1 VITIACSSFVIAMGA
16 QSVTTGS
23 SVAAEHIPDR
33 QGSGV
38 EDADVERVVG
48 QIQQQLQILRAEH
61 VAIAK
66 KIWLIKNT
74 IAGLAEVFGPGV
86 VGADL
91 QNMLAPAPVRR
102 RRSRGLTDACREALQ
117 EASEAQ
123 TLKQISG
130 SIQER
135 YPALLSHH
143 RYPMAIL
150 QIMLRR
156 LVMYGEAE
164 EVGGTAGL
172 RSWKLSSQRSGGS
185 IQGSISAEVN
195 GPARIF

>member
-1 VITIACSSFVIAMGA
+1 MAMGA
-16 QSVTTGS
+16 QSVSTGS
-23 SVAAEHIPDR
+23 PAEQIPDG

-38 EDADVERVVG
+38 ECADVERVVE
-48 QIQQQLQILRAEH
+48 QIQQQLQLLRAEH

-91 QNMLAPAPVRR
+91 QNMLAPEPVRR

-130 SIQER
+130 LIQER
-135 YPALLSHH
+135 YPTLLSHH
-143 RYPMAIL
+143 RYPMAII

-164 EVGGTAGL
+164 EVGRTAGL
-172 RSWKLSSQRSGGS
+172 RSWKLSSQRPGEPIKGG
-185 IQGSISAEVN
+185 ISAEIT
-195 GPARIF
+195 GQARIF

>member
-1 VITIACSSFVIAMGA
+1 LFNFVMAMGA

-23 SVAAEHIPDR
+23 SIAAEHIPDR

-38 EDADVERVVG
+38 GDADVERVVG

-123 TLKQISG
+123 SLKQISAR
-130 SIQER
+130 IHER
-135 YPALLSHH
+135 YPTLLSHH
-143 RYPMAIL
+143 RYPMAII

-172 RSWKLSSQRSGGS
+172 RSWKLSSQRSGRS
-185 IQGSISAEVN
+185 IQGSISAEIN

>member
-1 VITIACSSFVIAMGA
+1 MAMGA
-16 QSVTTGS
+16 QSVSTGS

-33 QGSGV
+33 QGFGV
-38 EDADVERVVG
+38 DCADVERVVG
-48 QIQQQLQILRAEH
+48 QIQQQLQTLRAEH

-91 QNMLAPAPVRR
+91 QDILTPAPARR
-102 RRSRGLTDACREALQ
+102 RRSRGLTDACREVLQ

-130 SIQER
+130 RVQER
-135 YPALLSHH
+135 YPTLLSHH

-156 LVMYGEAE
+156 LVMYGEAK
-164 EVGGTAGL
+164 EVGGTGCL
-172 RSWKLSSQRSGGS
+172 RSWKLSSQQPGGP
-185 IQGSISAEVN
+185 IQGSMSA
-195 GPARIF
+195 

>member
-1 VITIACSSFVIAMGA
+1 MAMGA
-16 QSVTTGS
+16 QSVSTGS
-23 SVAAEHIPDR
+23 SVAGERIPDG

-38 EDADVERVVG
+38 ECADVERVLG

-91 QNMLAPAPVRR
+91 QSMLAPALVRR
-102 RRSRGLTDACREALQ
+102 RRNRGLTDACREVLQ

-130 SIQER
+130 RIQER
-135 YPALLSHH
+135 YPTLLSHH

-164 EVGGTAGL
+164 EVGRTAGL
-172 RSWKLSSQRSGGS
+172 RSWKLSSQRPGEPIKS
-185 IQGSISAEVN
+185 SISAEIT
-195 GPARIF
+195 GQARIF